1 MSSADGVDFL
11 RERFEAAGHAP
22 PARPAADPPGAD
34 EVAPVAVD
42 RDRQF
47 TEFVRLHQGD
57 LLRTAWL
64 LCGDRHQAEEL
75 VQQALVRTYSRWG
88 HVRQRDPLGYT
99 RRVLANLRVD
109 HWRRRRREVLVPPED
124 VGPDST
130 PLHGRPP
137 GDRTGDRDQ
146 LVRALA
152 TLTPRQRR
160 VVVLRHFLDLSEA
173 EVAEDLGVSAGTV
186 KSTASR
192 AMAALRAVLA
202 PDDTD
207 DTDTGSARDGSHR

>member
-1 MSSADGVDFL
+1 M
-11 RERFEAAGHAP
+11 
-22 PARPAADPPGAD
+22 
-34 EVAPVAVD
+34 
-42 RDRQF
+42 
-47 TEFVRLHQGD
+47 
-57 LLRTAWL
+57 
-64 LCGDRHQAEEL
+64 
-75 VQQALVRTYSRWG
+75 QQALVRTYSRWG

-124 VGPDST
+124 VSPDST
-130 PLHGRPP
+130 PLHARSSA
-137 GDRTGDRDQ
+137 DRTGDRDQ

-173 EVAEDLGVSAGTV
+173 EVAADLGVSAGTV

-192 AMAALRAVLA
+192 AMAALRTALSL
-202 PDDTD
+202 DQTD
-207 DTDTGSARDGSHR
+207 AGDARHGSDR

>member
-11 RERFEAAGHAP
+11 RRRLDAAEHLV
-22 PARPAADPPGAD
+22 PAAPEPV
-34 EVAPVAVD
+34 EETEHVAVD

-47 TEFVRLHQGD
+47 TEFVRAHQGD
-57 LLRTAWL
+57 LLKTAWL
-64 LCGDRHQAEEL
+64 LCGDRHQAEEM
-75 VQQALVRTYSRWG
+75 VQQALVRTYSRWP
-88 HVRQRDPLGYT
+88 HVRQRDPLGYA
-99 RRVLANLRVD
+99 RKALANLRID
-109 HWRRRRREVLVPPED
+109 HWRRRRREVLVPPDD

-130 PLHGRPP
+130 PVHGRAEA

-146 LVRALA
+146 LVRALS

-173 EVAEDLGVSAGTV
+173 EVADDLGVSPGTV

-192 AMAALRAVLA
+192 AMAQLRSVLA
-202 PDDTD
+202 AEHAPAPRTPREESD
-207 DTDTGSARDGSHR
+207 R